1 MKVIYLDVCTY
12 YRPFDNQD
20 ALRIRLFWPMFLFP
34 VMINY

>member
-20 ALRIRLFWPMFLFP
+20 ALRIRLFWPMFLSP